1 MVGAMVLGG
10 LVVGGVGGLAPGH
23 GAVVAPPGPERA
35 AERAENYVERKV
47 GGFTVHVHKDLLG
60 DKELTR
66 RVMLHLEADLDEIA
80 HMVPAPAFKLLSEVE
95 IWVEKQGM
103 SATANKGHGLCCH
116 WSPVWLK
123 NNGVLAEKVGGVEIV
138 NSGDFL
144 AWRRDQPYML
154 FHELAHALHWR
165 LAKLDGEID
174 AAYGQAMRDKRYDA
188 VGRNTVAGGKTV
200 RAYAASNSHEYF
212 AELSEAYFAV
222 NDFYPYTRAQLQAHD
237 PAGMAMV
244 AKVWSLNAEQLGAGR
259 GERR

>member
-1 MVGAMVLGG
+1 MVGMV
-10 LVVGGVGGLAPGH
+10 
-23 GAVVAPPGPERA
+23 VVAGSVLAGSGGGAAPVWEGGGALAGP
-35 AERAENYVERKV
+35 ERAENYVERKV
-47 GGFTVHVHKDLLG
+47 GGFTVHVNKELIG
-60 DKELTR
+60 DKELIR
-66 RVMLHLEADLDEIA
+66 RVMLHLEADLDEIE
-80 HMVPAPAFKLLSEVE
+80 HMVPGPAFKLLSEVH

-116 WSPVWLK
+116 WSPGWLK
-123 NNGVLAEKVGGVEIV
+123 NNGVLAEKVGGVEII
-138 NSGDFL
+138 NPGDFL

-165 LAKLDGEID
+165 LGKLDGEID
-174 AAYGQAMRDKRYDA
+174 AAYGQAMRAKLYDT
-188 VGRNTVAGGKTV
+188 VGRNTVVGGQTV
-200 RAYAASNSHEYF
+200 KAYAASNSHEYF

-244 AKVWSLNAEQLGAGR
+244 AKVWNLSAEQLGAGR